1 MFGTKII
8 GERRFEMNDREMN
21 IQLYENLRR
30 VSRKMKWMNHGRGMA
45 PHGHGGHGPC
55 HMGMHRPEGMMPEA
69 KPMGPHPHGPR
80 RLPRER
86 ILAVLNERE
95 EGMRQKEL
103 AEILMI
109 HPSSLSEAID
119 KLEADRYIERNV
131 DPADRRATLIT
142 LTEKGKARA
151 YEVEDERSEALG
163 RFFADLSAE
172 EKEQLLALLTK
183 ILSKEELAADM

>member
-109 HPSSLSEAID
+109 HPSSLSEAVD
-119 KLEADRYIERNV
+119 KLEADRYIERTV
-131 DPADRRATLIT
+131 DPADKRATIIT

-151 YEVEDERSEALG
+151 YEVMDERQAAAAEVFRNLSE
-163 RFFADLSAE
+163 E
-172 EKEQLLALLTK
+172 EKQTLLVLLDK
-183 ILSKEELAADM
+183 ITADKE